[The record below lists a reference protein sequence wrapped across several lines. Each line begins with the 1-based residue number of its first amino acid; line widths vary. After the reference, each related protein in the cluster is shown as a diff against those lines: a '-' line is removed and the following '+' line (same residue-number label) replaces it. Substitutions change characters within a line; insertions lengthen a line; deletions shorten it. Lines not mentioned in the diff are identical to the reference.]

1 MFVFSQFAVYV
12 GYGPAVYGAERRSAR
27 SADRKAITRA
37 NCRRLACATHPESVP
52 YVFLIGAAW
61 QIAARTRATA
71 RGVAT
76 QDMIALVWIG
86 LGARRAAG
94 RTELATLSSQM

>member
-1 MFVFSQFAVYV
+1 MNTPQNTQRVTPPQRA
-12 GYGPAVYGAERRSAR
+12 ALTT
-27 SADRKAITRA
+27 DRKTIMRA
-37 NCRRLACATHPESVP
+37 DCHRLACATQAESVP
-52 YVFLIGAAW
+52 YVFLVGAAW

-94 RTELATLSSQM
+94 RTELATLSS

>member
-1 MFVFSQFAVYV
+1 MKSVMYCINTPKNTQRVTPPQRA
-12 GYGPAVYGAERRSAR
+12 ALTT
-27 SADRKAITRA
+27 DRKTIMRA
-37 NCRRLACATHPESVP
+37 NCHRLACATQPESVP
-52 YVFLIGAAW
+52 YVFLVGAAW

-94 RTELATLSSQM
+94 RGSVASVTMGT